1 MSKTTDKSE
10 AEKRSNVESFGMES
24 GAPARNGTP
33 QYSGTKELGSNI
45 ALFVLC
51 FVLLLGCLYTLGM
64 YPEGGWGW
72 WTVAV
77 LLYGV
82 TFIIPLWFL
91 PSKTNEKQHTGGADL
106 FLK

>member
-1 MSKTTDKSE
+1 MAKTTAQSD
-10 AEKRSNVESFGMES
+10 AVKRSNVESFGMES
-24 GAPARNGTP
+24 GAPARSGTP

-91 PSKTNEKQHTGGADL
+91 PSKTNEKHHVGGADL
-106 FLK
+106 YLK

>member
-1 MSKTTDKSE
+1 MS
-10 AEKRSNVESFGMES
+10 SNTQAH
-24 GAPARNGTP
+24 GAPERNGTP

-51 FVLLLGCLYTLGM
+51 FALLLGCLYTLGM
-64 YPEGGWGW
+64 YPEGGWVW
-72 WTVAV
+72 WMVAV

-82 TFIIPLWFL
+82 TFLIPLWIL
-91 PSKTNEKQHTGGADL
+91 PSKTNQAKNAGGTEL

>member
-1 MSKTTDKSE
+1 MSSHSS
-10 AEKRSNVESFGMES
+10 AN
-24 GAPARNGTP
+24 GAPERNGTP